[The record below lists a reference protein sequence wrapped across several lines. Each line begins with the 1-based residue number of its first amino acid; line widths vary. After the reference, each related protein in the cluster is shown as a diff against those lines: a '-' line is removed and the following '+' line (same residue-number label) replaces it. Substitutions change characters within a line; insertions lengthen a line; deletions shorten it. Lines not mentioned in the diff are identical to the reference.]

1 MDCRGNVL
9 GAVWVSM
16 LAACTAPP
24 SSAPGTEKSAAVS
37 APQLLDSA
45 PLLPP
50 LTADGYKREFAEQV
64 ARASPEVF
72 AEPIPEMLKSVVV
85 LEITIDRSGA
95 LRRATVR
102 RSNGYRALE
111 NLALESVR
119 RAAPYAA
126 PPWTVR
132 NSDGSLTF
140 LETFLFRDDG
150 RFRILSLV
158 R

>member
-1 MDCRGNVL
+1 MGCRGNVL
-9 GAVWVSM
+9 GAVWISM
-16 LAACTAPP
+16 LTAC
-24 SSAPGTEKSAAVS
+24 SAPLSNAPANEKSAAVS
-37 APQLLDSA
+37 APQLLDFA

-50 LTADGYKREFAEQV
+50 LTTDGYKREFAEQV

-102 RSNGYRALE
+102 RSNGYKALE

-132 NSDGSLTF
+132 GGDGSLTF

>member
-1 MDCRGNVL
+1 MGCRGNAL

-16 LAACTAPP
+16 LAACSAPP
-24 SSAPGTEKSAAVS
+24 ASAPAVENSAVS
-37 APQLLDSA
+37 APQLLDFA

-50 LTADGYKREFAEQV
+50 LTVDGYKKDFAAQV

-95 LRRATVR
+95 LQRATVW

-111 NLALESVR
+111 KLALDSVR

-126 PPWTVR
+126 PPWTAR
-132 NSDGSLTF
+132 QSDGSLTF

>member
-1 MDCRGNVL
+1 MGCRGNVF
-9 GAVWVSM
+9 GAVWMSM
-16 LAACTAPP
+16 LTACSAPP
-24 SSAPGTEKSAAVS
+24 SVAPGTEKSAVS
-37 APQLLDSA
+37 APQLLDFA

-50 LTADGYKREFAEQV
+50 LTTDGYKREFAEQV

-102 RSNGYRALE
+102 RSNGYKALE